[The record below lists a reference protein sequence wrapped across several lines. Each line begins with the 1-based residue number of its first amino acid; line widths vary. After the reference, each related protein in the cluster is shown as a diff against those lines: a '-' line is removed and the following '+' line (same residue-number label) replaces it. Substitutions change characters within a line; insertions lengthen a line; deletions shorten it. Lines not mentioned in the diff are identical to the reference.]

1 VSLRSGT
8 EGQLAGHRVVPQTLG
23 LKRGTYYAWSGRP
36 TCRRQRDEQVL
47 VLAIKAAFEEGR
59 GTYGSPRV
67 HAALVADGHR
77 VGLNRVSRLMRE
89 NGLRVRPRR
98 AFRCTTTQRDPA
110 HAVAPN
116 VLARDFTADAQG
128 EKWVTDVTYGTP
140 GIRGEQDARTGSR
153 VCLECR

>member
-1 VSLRSGT
+1 MKCRFVQAQKASWPVTVLC
-8 EGQLAGHRVVPQTLG
+8 QTLG

-98 AFRCTTTQRDPA
+98 ALSVIALFDGASITLFDGQSGA
-110 HAVAPN
+110 AP
-116 VLARDFTADAQG
+116 TA
-128 EKWVTDVTYGTP
+128 
-140 GIRGEQDARTGSR
+140 
-153 VCLECR
+153 